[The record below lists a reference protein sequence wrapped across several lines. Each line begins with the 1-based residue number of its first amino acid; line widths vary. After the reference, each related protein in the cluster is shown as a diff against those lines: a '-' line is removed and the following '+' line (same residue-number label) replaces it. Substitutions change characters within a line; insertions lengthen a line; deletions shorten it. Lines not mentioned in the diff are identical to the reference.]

1 MNKTQILS
9 HHKLMSSESNLNNKN
24 NFINNSFLSSNPSRN
39 INKESNFFGYNNSKN
54 NNLDESFKYNYYLL
68 ENLKNSINK
77 IDIEQ
82 ELSNIL

>member
-1 MNKTQILS
+1 
-9 HHKLMSSESNLNNKN
+9 MSSESNLNNKN